1 MRIYGPQF
9 LTREEIEIQF
19 VVSYLEKLL
28 IDETFTVSL
37 HLSDANKIVKQH
49 RRDGSD
55 IKS

>member
-28 IDETFTVSL
+28 IDKTFTVSL
-37 HLSDANKIVKQH
+37 HLNDANKIVKQH
-49 RRDGSD
+49 RRDGLD

>member
-1 MRIYGPQF
+1 MRICGPQF
-9 LTREEIEIQF
+9 LTRRNIDSN
-19 VVSYLEKLL
+19 VVSYLEKPL

-37 HLSDANKIVKQH
+37 QLDANKIVRQH